1 MPPCIQSGT
10 LQDVPKDMKTLD
22 IISQEG
28 ERIGN
33 IKLNQKLFDGSVNQP
48 LVHETA
54 LMYQT
59 NARAGSAN
67 TKARAEV
74 RGGGRKPWRQK
85 GTGRARAGSIRSP
98 LWRGGGITFG
108 PKPKD
113 YYYRLPAKA
122 LKQALRS
129 ALNDKINENKII
141 ILDKIELASHKT
153 KGFADILKKLKLD
166 FDKGRLLLV
175 VDSMNE
181 KLKKASNNLKKV
193 AVLRGCDVNAYRV
206 ILAEKILIER
216 SAFTNLEKRLTQ

>member
-1 MPPCIQSGT
+1 
-10 LQDVPKDMKTLD
+10 MKTLD
-22 IISQEG
+22 IINQEG
-28 ERIGN
+28 KRIGN

-59 NARAGSAN
+59 NVRAGSAN

-153 KGFADILKKLKLD
+153 KGFTDILKKLKLD
-166 FDKGRLLLV
+166 FDKERLLLV
-175 VDSMNE
+175 VDSVNE

>member
-1 MPPCIQSGT
+1 
-10 LQDVPKDMKTLD
+10 MKTLNV
-22 IISQEG
+22 INQEG
-28 ERIGN
+28 KKISD

-54 LMYQT
+54 LMYQA
-59 NARAGSAN
+59 NVRAGSAN

-74 RGGGRKPWRQK
+74 RGGGRKPWKQK

-98 LWRGGGITFG
+98 LWRGGGVTFG
-108 PKPKD
+108 PKPRD
-113 YYYRLPAKA
+113 YYRRLPKKA
-122 LKQALRS
+122 LKGALRS

-166 FDKGRLLLV
+166 FDKERLLLV
-175 VDSMNE
+175 VDSVNE

-216 SAFTNLEKRLTQ
+216 TAFTNLEKRLTQ

>member
-1 MPPCIQSGT
+1 
-10 LQDVPKDMKTLD
+10 MKTLNV
-22 IISQEG
+22 INQEG
-28 ERIGN
+28 KKISD

-54 LMYQT
+54 LMYQA
-59 NARAGSAN
+59 NVRAGSAN

-98 LWRGGGITFG
+98 LWRGGGVTFG
-108 PKPKD
+108 PKPRD
-113 YYYRLPAKA
+113 YYRRLPKKA

-166 FDKGRLLLV
+166 FDKERLLLV
-175 VDSMNE
+175 VDSVNE

-216 SAFTNLEKRLTQ
+216 TAFTNLEKRLTQ

>member
-1 MPPCIQSGT
+1 
-10 LQDVPKDMKTLD
+10 MKTLNV
-22 IISQEG
+22 INQEG
-28 ERIGN
+28 KKISD

-48 LVHETA
+48 LVHEAA
-54 LMYQT
+54 LMYQA
-59 NARAGSAN
+59 NVRAGSAN

-98 LWRGGGITFG
+98 LWRGGGVTFG
-108 PKPKD
+108 PKPRD
-113 YYYRLPAKA
+113 YYRRLPKKA
-122 LKQALRS
+122 LKEALRS

-166 FDKGRLLLV
+166 FDKEKLLLV
-175 VDSMNE
+175 VDSVNE

-193 AVLRGCDVNAYRV
+193 AVLRGCDINAYRV
-206 ILAEKILIER
+206 ILAETILIQR
-216 SAFTNLEKRLTQ
+216 TAFINLEKRLTK

>member
-1 MPPCIQSGT
+1 
-10 LQDVPKDMKTLD
+10 MKTLNV
-22 IISQEG
+22 INQEG
-28 ERIGN
+28 KKISD

-54 LMYQT
+54 LMYQA
-59 NARAGSAN
+59 NVRVGSAN

-98 LWRGGGITFG
+98 LWRGGGVTFG
-108 PKPKD
+108 PKPRD
-113 YYYRLPAKA
+113 YYRRLPKKA

-166 FDKGRLLLV
+166 FDKERLLLV
-175 VDSMNE
+175 VDSANE

-216 SAFTNLEKRLTQ
+216 TAFTNLEKRLTQ

>member
-1 MPPCIQSGT
+1 
-10 LQDVPKDMKTLD
+10 MKTLNV
-22 IISQEG
+22 INQEG
-28 ERIGN
+28 KKISD

-54 LMYQT
+54 LMYQA
-59 NARAGSAN
+59 NVRAGSAN

-98 LWRGGGITFG
+98 LWRGGGVTFG
-108 PKPKD
+108 PKPRD
-113 YYYRLPAKA
+113 YYRRLPKKA

-129 ALNDKINENKII
+129 AINDKINENKII

-166 FDKGRLLLV
+166 FDKERLLLV
-175 VDSMNE
+175 VDSVNE

-216 SAFTNLEKRLTQ
+216 TAFANLEKRLTQ

>member
-1 MPPCIQSGT
+1 
-10 LQDVPKDMKTLD
+10 MKTLNV
-22 IISQEG
+22 INQEG
-28 ERIGN
+28 KKISD

-54 LMYQT
+54 LMYQA
-59 NARAGSAN
+59 NVRAGSAN

-98 LWRGGGITFG
+98 LWRGGGVTFG
-108 PKPKD
+108 PKPRD
-113 YYYRLPAKA
+113 YYRRLPKKA
-122 LKQALRS
+122 LKEALRS

-166 FDKGRLLLV
+166 FDKERLLLV
-175 VDSMNE
+175 VDSVNE

-216 SAFTNLEKRLTQ
+216 IAFANLEKRLTQ